1 MKIYC
6 AGPIRGDR
14 SYAKFFQE
22 IVSLVQKLGHTAL
35 SELAPESSTGQGSA
49 KDDRGIYRRDLGWL
63 HHAQAL
69 IAEVSAPSLGVGYEI
84 SYALHVRKI
93 PVLCLCHRSSGSL
106 SAMISGNSS
115 ELMVLGNYENEEE
128 LEKKLREFLAGC
140 GSSI

>member
-22 IVSLVQKLGHTAL
+22 IISLIQKMGHTAL
-35 SELAPESSTGQGSA
+35 SELAPQDDEKVA
-49 KDDRGIYRRDLGWL
+49 KDDGMIYRRDIHWLG
-63 HHAQAL
+63 QSEAL
-69 IAEVSAPSLGVGYEI
+69 VAEVSAPSLGVGYEI

-93 PVLCLCHRSSGSL
+93 PVLALCHHSTRSL
-106 SAMISGNSS
+106 SAMISGNFS
-115 ELMVLGNYENEEE
+115 ELLVLETYENVEE

-140 GSSI
+140 DSST